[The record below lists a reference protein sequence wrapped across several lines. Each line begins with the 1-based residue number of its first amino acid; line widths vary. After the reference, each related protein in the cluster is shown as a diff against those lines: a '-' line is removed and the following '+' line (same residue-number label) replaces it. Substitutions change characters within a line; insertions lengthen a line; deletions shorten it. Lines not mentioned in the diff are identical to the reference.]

1 MVVDIFEV
9 VVDFFMRWLW
19 VVVHCRWLY
28 SADQKYASQKTR
40 VKRAQENC
48 AHASAF
54 VTRASKTRLHQR

>member
-1 MVVDIFEV
+1 MKSYCVKQKKVTECV
-9 VVDFFMRWLW
+9 PGSER
-19 VVVHCRWLY
+19 Y

-40 VKRAQENC
+40 LKRAQENC